1 MAEVSR
7 QKNIISKEEYL
18 KLQKELIYK
27 KAMRSQIAE
36 EFQEANSLGDGPE
49 NFPLDEAIARQRVN
63 ERRIQE
69 LEGFLMDC
77 VVEDKDV
84 ERKSDTVKIG
94 SIVEVEKDGKVL
106 KLRIV
111 TPEMILVSRKP
122 GDISSDSEL
131 GKALFGKK
139 VDDKIEVKALSGIM
153 IYKILLIK

>member
-1 MAEVSR
+1 MAATSR
-7 QKNIISKEEYL
+7 PKNIISKEEYL

-27 KAMRSQIAE
+27 KAKRSQIAE
-36 EFQEANSLGDGPE
+36 EFQEANSLGDDRE
-49 NFPLDEAIARQRVN
+49 NFQLDAIIAKQRVH

-77 VVEDKDV
+77 VVEKEDAEK
-84 ERKSDTVKIG
+84 KSNVVKIG
-94 SIVEVEKDGKVL
+94 SIVEVEKEGKVL

-131 GKALFGKK
+131 GKALLDKTKGDVATLKLAEKEAVYRVKK
-139 VDDKIEVKALSGIM
+139 IS
-153 IYKILLIK
+153 